1 MDESER
7 VAMAARLE
15 GIKGAPMKY
24 PSNVLEGFGTGA
36 LLDLRVR
43 LAVDFLKSPMFTHT
57 DRIHGPD
64 AAHVLAVFALDVAAE
79 LLAVSESRGLVEP
92 LPDDDGLNRQL
103 RLQAARTA
111 RYSVWQQ
118 LAGARVAAEEQPR
131 VGPAGP
137 LAGRTFNG

>member
-1 MDESER
+1 MDEDKGR
-7 VAMAARLE
+7 GCLGVGNGMA
-15 GIKGAPMKY
+15 Y

-43 LAVDFLKSPMFTHT
+43 FAMQLLTGPLYANVVAEGVELGTGDNARAIAVH
-57 DRIHGPD
+57 
-64 AAHVLAVFALDVAAE
+64 ALDVSAAFFE
-79 LLAVSESRGLVEP
+79 VSEERGLVEP

-131 VGPAGP
+131 VGPAPG
-137 LAGRTFNG
+137 GRVFNG